1 MPTTNTETA
10 SSQAVEKL
18 AYSGKELQRLL
29 GLSVVS
35 IWRLERRG
43 LLRAV
48 PGIRNKLYSR
58 KNVEA
63 FLEGKTV

>member
-1 MPTTNTETA
+1 MPTTKTTTA
-10 SSQAVEKL
+10 PSHAVEKL

-48 PGIRNKLYSR
+48 PGIRSKLYSR

-63 FLEGKTV
+63 FLEGKSA